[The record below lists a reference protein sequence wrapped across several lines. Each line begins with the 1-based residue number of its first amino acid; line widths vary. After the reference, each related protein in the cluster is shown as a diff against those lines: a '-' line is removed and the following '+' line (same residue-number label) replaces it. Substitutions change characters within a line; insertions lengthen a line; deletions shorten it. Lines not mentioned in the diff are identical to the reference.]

1 VDLAVRRGSYTNAL
15 LRRFRR
21 ILSKYTAEYSMAGI
35 FKKSLVIIAPDFT
48 ISPLMSLPHLQNGCG
63 E

>member
-1 VDLAVRRGSYTNAL
+1 MHYSEDLEGY
-15 LRRFRR
+15 
-21 ILSKYTAEYSMAGI
+21 SKYTAEYSMAGI

-48 ISPLMSLPHLQNGCG
+48 ISPFGVYHIYKMGV

>member
-1 VDLAVRRGSYTNAL
+1 VDLAVRRGELYFNAL

-21 ILSKYTAEYSMAGI
+21 ILSKYTAEYSMAGT
-35 FKKSLVIIAPDFT
+35 FEKSLVIIAPDFT
-48 ISPLMSLPHLQNGCG
+48 ISPLMNHIYKMGV